1 MLTQNKINHNIEVA
15 RLCYQLAKEKYG
27 CSERFARSMWTI
39 GYNHDIGYEFLQ
51 QGIDSP
57 KIHPEISDEM
67 IFSAFGGDSYA
78 IKYHGKKVPQEDLA
92 LRILN
97 ESDLQVD
104 PKGKRVSV
112 DERLSDIKKRY
123 GADSSQYGQAKW
135 LAIEL
140 ELVDK
145 DYDRSDFDEYTY
157 C

>member
-57 KIHPEISDEM
+57 KIHPEIS
-67 IFSAFGGDSYA
+67 
-78 IKYHGKKVPQEDLA
+78 GKKVPQEDLA

-140 ELVDK
+140 ELIDK